1 MKKIWIVP
9 VAAALAAGGWY
20 YWQQHHQSGL
30 PEGFA
35 QSNGRLELK
44 RFDVASLYAGR
55 VKAMLVD
62 EGSRVEEG
70 DVLAELSSDTS
81 VTRVSPWRSQAAM
94 PSMLSIT
101 WAGAVASS
109 RSSGSTI
116 APRAMAEDLK
126 RRTAMPGSVVDVKRR
141 SSVSTLPSAITARS
155 VTR

>member
-81 VTRVSPWRSQAAM
+81 TSQLDGARAQKQR
-94 PSMLSIT
+94 
-101 WAGAVASS
+101 AQEAVA
-109 RSSGSTI
+109 RAEAEIKAYTI
-116 APRAMAEDLK
+116 
-126 RRTAMPGSVVDVKRR
+126 
-141 SSVSTLPSAITARS
+141 
-155 VTR
+155 

>member
-70 DVLAELSSDTS
+70 DVLAEFSSDTS
-81 VTRVSPWRSQAAM
+81 TSQLDGARAQKQRAQEAVARAEAEIKAYEQQQSWRSLIYRTRKTSGAM
-94 PSMLSIT
+94 IWCRMPKLS
-101 WAGAVASS
+101 
-109 RSSGSTI
+109 
-116 APRAMAEDLK
+116 K
-126 RRTAMPGSVVDVKRR
+126 RRAATRQR
-141 SSVSTLPSAITARS
+141 SRF
-155 VTR
+155 R